1 MSHVFN
7 KTMANILSNLIPH
20 ETVSCNEKESPWI
33 NSTIKHFM
41 KNMNSAYKI
50 YFKKIEIMNNLQH
63 FKFFRDR

>member
-1 MSHVFN
+1 MSHVFK
-7 KTMANILSNLIPH
+7 KTMGNILSNLIPH

-50 YFKKIEIMNNLQH
+50 YF
-63 FKFFRDR
+63 